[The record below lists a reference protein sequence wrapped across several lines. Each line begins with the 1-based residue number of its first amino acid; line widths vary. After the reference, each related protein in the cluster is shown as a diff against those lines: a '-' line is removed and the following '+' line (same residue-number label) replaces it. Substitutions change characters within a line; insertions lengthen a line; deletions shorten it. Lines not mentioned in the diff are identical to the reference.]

1 MMDRLEL
8 TLARWLLTL
17 QLLFNRQAQALGTLD
32 RILQRW
38 PQDPQALA
46 SRAHLHATQGR
57 WVLALQD
64 LEPLCEQAPH
74 AAAHWFNRGYVLEQL
89 QRTAEAEACFRRAL
103 DLDPSLDRAW
113 YGLGMALIQQSRLE
127 EALAALRR
135 NTELQPMS
143 PHGWVQL
150 ARVHEMRQESEQVA
164 AIIRHLRGFEPHVAA
179 QLAQQTG
186 LKA

>member
-1 MMDRLEL
+1 MSRLEL
-8 TLARWLLTL
+8 ILSHWLLTL
-17 QLLFNRQAQALGTLD
+17 ELLFNRQSAALATLE
-32 RILQRW
+32 RMLSHW
-38 PQDPQALA
+38 PNDARALA
-46 SRAHLHATQGR
+46 SRAHLRATQSQ
-57 WVLALQD
+57 WALASQDLAL
-64 LEPLCEQAPH
+64 LCERVPG

-89 QRTAEAEACFRRAL
+89 QRTTEAEACFRQAL

-150 ARVHEMRQESEQVA
+150 ARVHDMRQESEQVA
-164 AIIRHLRGFEPHVAA
+164 AIIRHLRGFEPRVAA